1 MLAEALQA
9 TINTSGT
16 AYTGPSKAQA
26 RGGLRGMVSID
37 RRPSKRPAKSSPISQ
52 SGRICYN
59 ILIDENA
66 ASHSAWGH
74 AYKFN
79 LENGENMS
87 DEKFAAVG
95 GNLSAVHLN
104 FVIGPEAINVDGV
117 TTDGGAKPVMRQGEW
132 VFEI

>member
-1 MLAEALQA
+1 MAQPRRGPA
-9 TINTSGT
+9 TH
-16 AYTGPSKAQA
+16 K
-26 RGGLRGMVSID
+26 RGGTEGHGQY
-37 RRPSKRPAKSSPISQ
+37 RPSTFQRPTKSSPISQ

-59 ILIDENA
+59 IRINENA
-66 ASHSAWGH
+66 ASHIAWGH

-95 GNLSAVHLN
+95 GNLSAVHLD
-104 FVIGPEAINVDGV
+104 FMIGSEATNVDGV
-117 TTDGGAKPVMRQGEW
+117 TTDGGAKPIMRQGEW